1 MDFSKNDLS
10 KIYNLDPVDIGGQ
23 SQKNQ
28 DFFIDYIFKCIELKN
43 KFFVEFGAIDG
54 VTLSNTFLL
63 RTEKEWNGLLLDGL
77 YENASINLHKRFI
90 TRENIISLFEEFN
103 VPYDLDFLSVDVDG
117 MDFYI
122 LKEILSK
129 YKPTLIQVETNLRFN
144 PDQSYV
150 LNYDP
155 TWYWDNRS
163 WYGASPLAYKKMAA
177 EFDYVPLI
185 MVFDDLFLIRKDLVN
200 DDIINKPWIEIQ
212 PKANKVIYNT
222 HVGRIGV
229 PQYYMDKNKFSEY

>member
-117 MDFYI
+117 MDFHI

-129 YKPTLIQVETNLRFN
+129 YKLI
-144 PDQSYV
+144 
-150 LNYDP
+150 
-155 TWYWDNRS
+155 
-163 WYGASPLAYKKMAA
+163 
-177 EFDYVPLI
+177 
-185 MVFDDLFLIRKDLVN
+185 
-200 DDIINKPWIEIQ
+200 
-212 PKANKVIYNT
+212 
-222 HVGRIGV
+222 
-229 PQYYMDKNKFSEY
+229 